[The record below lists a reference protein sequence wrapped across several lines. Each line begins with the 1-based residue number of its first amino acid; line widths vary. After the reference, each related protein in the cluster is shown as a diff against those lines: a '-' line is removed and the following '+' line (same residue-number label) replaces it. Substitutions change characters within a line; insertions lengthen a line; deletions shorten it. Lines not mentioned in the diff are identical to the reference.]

1 MLFNSLTYFI
11 FLTIVFL
18 LYWYP
23 LRKNRIGQNVLLLVA
38 SYVFY
43 GWWDWR
49 FLSLMLISSAID
61 YFTGIRIHEA
71 NNTKNRKLYLWISL
85 ISNLGMLGLFKY
97 FNFFIESFTS
107 LSLSLGFPVH
117 ASTINIILPVGISFY
132 TFQTMSYSI
141 DIFRRQLTPVKDP
154 VAFFAF
160 VSFFPQLV
168 AGPIERASALLPQF
182 LTERQFD
189 RDSAKDGLRQ
199 ILWGLIKKV
208 VIADALAIPVD
219 QIFGNHDYASM
230 PSYILLSGAVFF
242 SFQLYCDF
250 SGYSDIAIGTARL
263 FGFRLMQNFALPF
276 FSRNIAELWQR
287 WHISLSTWFKDYVFI
302 PLGGNRVSKW
312 RHIINIFITFLLS
325 GVWHGANW
333 TFVIWGGLHALFY
346 VPIILFKHN
355 IKHTDIVAS
364 GKYLPNLK
372 EAFQMTKTFGLF
384 AFSMIFFRAE
394 TVDRAF
400 LYIKSL
406 ILNYYNWSEIINHT
420 MLFWPAKLIGMLLI
434 VEWIQRERMHVLEVG
449 HLHSIIRWLAY
460 LFAIWMF
467 IYYGQFDAPNSFIYF
482 QF

>member
-1 MLFNSLTYFI
+1 
-11 FLTIVFL
+11 
-18 LYWYP
+18 
-23 LRKNRIGQNVLLLVA
+23 
-38 SYVFY
+38 
-43 GWWDWR
+43 
-49 FLSLMLISSAID
+49 
-61 YFTGIRIHEA
+61 
-71 NNTKNRKLYLWISL
+71 
-85 ISNLGMLGLFKY
+85 
-97 FNFFIESFTS
+97 
-107 LSLSLGFPVH
+107 
-117 ASTINIILPVGISFY
+117 
-132 TFQTMSYSI
+132 
-141 DIFRRQLTPVKDP
+141 
-154 VAFFAF
+154 

-325 GVWHGANW
+325 CVWHGANW